1 MNDHNMNHMTRTLLS
16 TAIGLALAAMVPLA
30 QAQTGQATGSA
41 ESANTGAAA
50 TVQAD
55 APAWTPDAVHITARR
70 ESYAA
75 ARTSTATR
83 TDTPLIEVPQSV
95 QVLTRTL
102 IREQDRRTL
111 AEALVNV
118 SGVVGNKPEEGLL
131 AGPLVRGF
139 LAEIYQ
145 DGLPMY
151 GSTQAANDPTS
162 LVGVRQITV
171 LKGPVSTLYG
181 GGVGTPL
188 GGLINVESERPDGT
202 SGGYAGLR
210 AGSHSTW
217 NPYGEINVAI
227 SPTIAARVAA
237 EYQQNDSWID
247 RLGGERWFVQP
258 SVAFQ
263 LAPQTDLLVQL
274 QSSRRNG
281 LEYSGLPAAQALAGR
296 LDRNAFPGAP
306 LGQRDTVVRNEM
318 ATMVLRHAFSER
330 TRLNVSARYYQS
342 EVPQFGSFVYPD
354 LYPADPATPTV
365 YPILPLNMQ
374 TEMRERT
381 LDANLT
387 TDANLLGGR
396 HAFLFG
402 VNVDNTGFYS
412 DMGFSG
418 ATVGA
423 IDLAHPVYDLAFGP
437 YTPPGVA
444 QTDSYRTIAAYAQD
458 QATYGRLHL
467 TASLRYTQLRFR
479 ERELGTDE
487 TWRKVSPRIGATFD
501 LAPGVALY
509 AGYAT
514 AFRGAF
520 GLVSLDRPQPERSRN
535 VEAGLKFALRE
546 TGLSG
551 TVAAFQQTRANVATP
566 STENPLFSVQAGE
579 QRARGVEADLVWEP
593 TSALSLLATY
603 AYTQAE
609 VTRDNVITIGDRLA
623 RVPRHNG
630 RLAARYRVRDGA
642 AKGLSF
648 GAGITAFSERE
659 LTLPNT
665 VAVPGHALVD
675 AQASYQTGRYT
686 FSLSALNLANRKV
699 FDTYQYFAFPVV
711 MPVQPRSVFVA
722 IQTEI

>member
-1 MNDHNMNHMTRTLLS
+1 MIRTTLLAS
-16 TAIGLALAAMVPLA
+16 AIATMLAPITPAVH
-30 QAQTGQATGSA
+30 AQTTD
-41 ESANTGAAA
+41 T
-50 TVQAD
+50 
-55 APAWTPDAVHITARR
+55 PAWTPPAVRITAQR
-70 ESYAA
+70 ERYAA
-75 ARTSTATR
+75 TATSAATR

-102 IREQDRRTL
+102 IEEQDRRTL
-111 AEALVNV
+111 ADALVNV

-139 LAEIYQ
+139 PAEIYQ

-151 GSTQAANDPTS
+151 GSTQAANDPAS
-162 LVGVRQITV
+162 LVGIRQITV

-188 GGLINVESERPDGT
+188 GGMINLDAERPDGS
-202 SGGYAGLR
+202 SGGYVGMR
-210 AGSHSTW
+210 AGSHATW
-217 NPYGEINVAI
+217 NPYGEVNVAI
-227 SPTIAARVAA
+227 SPTVAARVAA
-237 EYQQNDSWID
+237 EYQHNDSWID

-258 SVAFQ
+258 SVSFQ
-263 LAPQTDLLVQL
+263 LTPQTDLLLQL
-274 QSSRRNG
+274 QSSRRKQ
-281 LEYSGLPAAQALAGR
+281 LEYSGLPATQALAGE

-306 LGQRDTVVRNEM
+306 LGQRDTTVRNEM
-318 ATMVLRHAFSER
+318 ATAVLRHALSSS
-330 TRLNVSARYYQS
+330 TRLNVSARFYHS

-354 LYPADPATPTV
+354 FYPADPATPTV

-374 TEMRERT
+374 TEMREAT

-387 TDANLLGGR
+387 TRVDALGGR
-396 HAFLFG
+396 HELLAG
-402 VNVDNTGFYS
+402 VNVDNTRFYS

-418 ATVGA
+418 LTVGS
-423 IDLAHPVYDLAFGP
+423 IDLANPVYDLAFGA
-437 YTPPGVA
+437 YTPPSA
-444 QTDSYRTIAAYAQD
+444 FQNDRYRTLAVYAQD

-467 TASLRYTQLRFR
+467 TGSLRYTQLRFR
-479 ERELGTDE
+479 EQEQGTDE
-487 TWRKVSPRIGATFD
+487 TYRKVSPRIGATVD
-501 LAPGVALY
+501 VAPGVALY

-520 GLVSLDRPQPERSRN
+520 GLMSLETPQPEKSRN
-535 VEAGLKFALRE
+535 VEAGVKFALPAS
-546 TGLSG
+546 GLSG
-551 TVAAFQQTRANVATP
+551 TIAAFEQTRENVATP
-566 STENPLFSVQAGE
+566 SSENPLYSTQTGE

-593 TSALSLLATY
+593 TPAFSLLATY

-609 VTRDNVITIGDRLA
+609 VTQDNAIPVGDRLA

-648 GAGITAFSERE
+648 GAGVTAFSARE

-665 VAVPGHALVD
+665 VAVPGHALID
-675 AQASYQTGRYT
+675 AQASYQVGRYML
-686 FSLSALNLANRKV
+686 SLSALNLANRKV

-711 MPVQPRSVFVA
+711 MPVQPRSAYIALRNDF
-722 IQTEI
+722 